1 MSEVVAIQVLSEEQA
16 TARLR
21 EHGILPTQQ
30 RLQIAQVLLTR
41 DQHLSAEQVLELVN
55 ATGKS
60 VSKATVYNTLGLFAE
75 KGILRE
81 VNVDPIRA
89 FYDTNSS
96 AHHHF
101 YNVDTGEL
109 SDIDSGQMPV
119 EQLPVA
125 PAGTVVDEVDVI
137 IRVRNADPVKP

>member
-1 MSEVVAIQVLSEEQA
+1 MGLSGFEDHYPVQ
-16 TARLR
+16 LS
-21 EHGILPTQQ
+21 GGMQQ

-55 ATGKS
+55 ATGKN

-81 VNVDPIRA
+81 VNVDPTRA

-101 YNVDTGEL
+101 YNIDTGQL
-109 SDIDSGQMPV
+109 TDIPRD
-119 EQLPVA
+119 A
-125 PAGTVVDEVDVI
+125 ITVSHIPECPDGGALESIEVLVK
-137 IRVRNADPVKP
+137 VRNPGADKSG